1 MSLFLLYVL
10 MLKATLTSF
19 NGPSS
24 LPILR
29 DDLVVR
35 RHVLTDRQ
43 LNAAVVAGRCSP
55 GPMGIYVVSVGYFV
69 AGIPGAFAGFLAMIT
84 PAFLIIPLL
93 RYVGHRAEDPRIRGT
108 LNAAVIASV
117 GLILCSAVP
126 LAKDAITG
134 WFPLVIGVASIAIL
148 AFTRIETIWIIL
160 GSVAAGALARL
171 LGSGF

>member
-1 MSLFLLYVL
+1 MNLFLLYCI

-29 DDLVVR
+29 DDLVVH
-35 RHVLTDRQ
+35 RHVLTDRE

-69 AGIPGAFAGFLAMIT
+69 DGVPGAFAGFLAMIT

-108 LNAAVIASV
+108 LNAAVVASV

-134 WFPLVIGVASIAIL
+134 WFPFVISLVSVAIL
-148 AFTRIETIWIIL
+148 AFTRIETIWIIV
-160 GSVAAGALARL
+160 GSVAAGAIGKLIL
-171 LGSGF
+171 